1 VCVGLILI
9 LYNNGIYKG
18 FKREKINKYVV
29 IKLYIIVRTFMNNLK
44 TLYYVNST
52 TIKKKKMNAEVVLI
66 LTMIILYYIK

>member
-1 VCVGLILI
+1 MCVGLILI

-52 TIKKKKMNAEVVLI
+52 TIKKKNECRGRI
-66 LTMIILYYIK
+66 NSNNDHIILY